1 MCVSTEAVIDT
12 KSWLTIQ
19 LCDEEDG
26 TEEETTE
33 EDPKKKGVG
42 KRCTQPQ
49 ESQDREETGHAE
61 LSTLAPTRKQSPAL
75 TALTR
80 GSTVLPQS
88 QK

>member
-33 EDPKKKGVG
+33 EDPKK
-42 KRCTQPQ
+42 R
-49 ESQDREETGHAE
+49 SREEMHP
-61 LSTLAPTRKQSPAL
+61 APGIPGQ
-75 TALTR
+75 R
-80 GSTVLPQS
+80 GNRTC
-88 QK
+88 